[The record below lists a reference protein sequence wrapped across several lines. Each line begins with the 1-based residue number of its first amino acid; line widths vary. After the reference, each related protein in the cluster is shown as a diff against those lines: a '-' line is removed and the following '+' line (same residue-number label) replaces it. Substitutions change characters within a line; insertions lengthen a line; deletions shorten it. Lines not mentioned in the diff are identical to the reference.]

1 MLSHQFNEALTWATD
16 LHKNQDR
23 KTSKSPYIAHLLSVA
38 GLVLESGGTEEQAIA
53 ALLHDSIEDQGV
65 TVEEITSRFS
75 QEVADLVDAVTE
87 SHSHPKPEWLER
99 KNGYLDKLRNSPREA
114 VLISLADK
122 LHNARALEEGL
133 HTHGEEMW
141 EKFFKSRK
149 HETRW
154 FYRELMVVY
163 RDKEFEDNWLF
174 IELDRLLQ
182 RIFIE

>member
-1 MLSHQFNEALTWATD
+1 
-16 LHKNQDR
+16 
-23 KTSKSPYIAHLLSVA
+23 
-38 GLVLESGGTEEQAIA
+38 
-53 ALLHDSIEDQGV
+53 
-65 TVEEITSRFS
+65 
-75 QEVADLVDAVTE
+75 
-87 SHSHPKPEWLER
+87 
-99 KNGYLDKLRNSPREA
+99 
-114 VLISLADK
+114 LADK

-149 HETRW
+149 HETSW